1 MLLSGR
7 TIQNV
12 VRPVSGPYVPRP
24 LQINLFVIITGTSS
38 VNDSRQQIL
47 TSDTQRHLTQRE
59 SKSPGINT
67 TVCLN
72 PGIGYWTGV
81 IWNSASCLT
90 KQWTSRSEIGECI
103 RNKSLFFLGDSTTR
117 QWVVTLLKLLGEQEV
132 ERFIAGQ
139 RCIGYFKEYN
149 FNLTFQFHPQRIGSS
164 SIPVDDEIFE
174 VEILDSLRD
183 PKCNYVVTVSPWAHY
198 AQWWLP
204 AYKERLKLI
213 RKAIQRLKQHCPDA
227 VVIVKSP
234 HVRNDDGVRPESLL
248 MYSDF
253 IFYQMKTIMEE
264 VLNIDG
270 VYYIDVWNMNLA
282 YPAKKVV
289 HMPDE
294 VVRQELNLFL
304 PHICPG

>member
-1 MLLSGR
+1 M
-7 TIQNV
+7 TI
-12 VRPVSGPYVPRP
+12 
-24 LQINLFVIITGTSS
+24 
-38 VNDSRQQIL
+38 NDSRKQQSVTSDIERNL
-47 TSDTQRHLTQRE
+47 TSIE
-59 SKSPGINT
+59 SKSPGINAT
-67 TVCLN
+67 ICDN
-72 PGIGYWTGV
+72 PGIGYWTGD
-81 IWNSASCLT
+81 IWNSALCVT
-90 KQWTSRSEIGECI
+90 KHWTDVNEVGECI
-103 RNKSLFFLGDSTTR
+103 RNKSLYFLGDSTSR
-117 QWVVTLLKLLGEQEV
+117 QWAVTLLKLLRYQDGDIKPFTGGV
-132 ERFIAGQ
+132 ART
-139 RCIGYFKEYN
+139 GYFKEYN
-149 FNLTFQFHPQRIGSS
+149 FNLTFQFHPQGVGSAT
-164 SIPVDDEIFE
+164 IPLKGLKFE
-174 VEILDSLRD
+174 VEIFDSLRD
-183 PKCNYVVTVSPWAHY
+183 PKCNYVVTVSPWAHFT
-198 AQWWLP
+198 QWWLP
-204 AYKERLKLI
+204 AYKERLQLI